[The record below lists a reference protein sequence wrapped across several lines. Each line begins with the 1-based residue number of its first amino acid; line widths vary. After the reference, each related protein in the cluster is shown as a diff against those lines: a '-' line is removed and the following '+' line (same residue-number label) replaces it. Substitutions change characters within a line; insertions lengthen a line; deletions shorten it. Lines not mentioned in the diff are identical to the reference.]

1 MESVRDHALFQVDP
15 EGRVTFWNKGAE
27 DLFGYGQDEILGRHV
42 AILYTSN
49 DQELSAEPNE
59 NERWMV
65 RRDGARIFACGVT
78 QPLLGSGG
86 EVRGFVKVLR
96 DDSERRRSEE
106 RRSRNERQEHHR
118 VLGEVE
124 HTEAALARTQDDL
137 RALAARL
144 MTAHEDE
151 RRRIARELHDDL
163 SQRLAL
169 REMHTVQFA
178 RRPDFAE
185 EETSEIE
192 GIRQEVA
199 KISEMLRNISHR
211 LHPRYWRT

>member
-1 MESVRDHALFQVDP
+1 MVTILRNEADEPHGFATVLRDLTARKNAKDALQSSEERFRRIVESVRDHALFQVDP

-42 AILYTSN
+42 AILYTSD
-49 DQELSAEPNE
+49 DQELSAKPNE

-144 MTAHEDE
+144 MTA
-151 RRRIARELHDDL
+151 
-163 SQRLAL
+163 
-169 REMHTVQFA
+169 
-178 RRPDFAE
+178 
-185 EETSEIE
+185 
-192 GIRQEVA
+192 
-199 KISEMLRNISHR
+199 
-211 LHPRYWRT
+211 Y